1 MVRKGHPA
9 EMENRAWGLH
19 AVIIK
24 KSVSPHDA
32 EMMAQDIIKRK
43 DFKKRETKLSYRFRA
58 IPKTK
63 FVPKMFR
70 SKKINK
76 DITLVFGELLPQ
88 YQNLSGRGF
97 FDYFKKGY
105 NYVKEKVGSVIDA
118 VKEKADNVKDAVSNY
133 LSPKLDDYP
142 NFTKK
147 MLEQYGNET
156 ITKLIMYR
164 KPIGEYLNVV
174 INAVSLGKWNQLV
187 KKAGYDKFFHLSLIA
202 EVKGEKLNIEKTDV
216 VSISK
221 DIPEGAGT
229 ESQDVPLD
237 GKSFTLNELMAK
249 TRDNMGDQAFFE
261 YDGFK
266 NNCQVFVSNLLKSV
280 GLYGAKEKAFA
291 YQPIKEIIDELP
303 DYVKNF
309 QRGITDVSATLK
321 RITGQGKE
329 EEREAIRQKKAEI
342 RAYQLKNFLK
352 KPIPDFVLS
361 KIMDYETEL
370 NDEYLDEVPDT
381 FDERLEEMRTLG
393 LVPSGL
399 SEKTYRDEKMQ
410 QMRRQKAYYDT
421 INKGYETLQ
430 MRRRN
435 PEEER
440 KAEVE
445 RKAESDFEIALQASK
460 NAPIIQQKMDK
471 ERDLDRC
478 VASGK
483 NIGKQEMDKFMV
495 FLQSKDLKKKPS
507 DAQLKRLYREF
518 SGKKRLSGAGFWDDF
533 KRGFNMV
540 FEPASKYILKPLAT
554 ITGNVPVAVGLTAL
568 GYGKDTPRQGGD
580 WPIYKAPRHP
590 PRLEAGNVW
599 RGLADGIKMGLDSY
613 KKLGEDE
620 KQSVKDTATDVLK
633 KMAGTVAVGLFEHK
647 VDEDNRRKRGGDAFS
662 ATNQVYNDIQ
672 GFFNKLAGKGS
683 AEPNL
688 GEPSDIPP
696 TEDDIENMQE
706 DFGQNTHPIWEG
718 SASRGYNFMRALN
731 AKNSSNQAVHRRYED
746 SFAREGDI
754 RADRKQ
760 RVNQINE
767 SKFSKFDINRLP
779 KASENAIKNTKKQSV
794 GAITKRFHDW
804 LRVNAPLWNPQA
816 VVNGKNYYGLHDL
829 RALFQRFLQEQQ
841 PEPAPAPAP
850 AQDRRRRLYEL
861 ADEYYRQETLAERR
875 AVEARMV
882 DEGYEAGE
890 RKTALATAR
899 QRAKRARDR
908 AI

>member
-19 AVIIK
+19 VVIVK
-24 KSVSPHDA
+24 KSVPPHDA
-32 EMMAQDIIKRK
+32 EMMAQDIIKKK

-88 YQNLSGRGF
+88 FQNLSGRGF

-105 NYVKEKVGSVIDA
+105 DYVKEKVGNVADA
-118 VKEKADNVKDAVSNY
+118 VGNY

-156 ITKLIMYR
+156 ITKLVIYR
-164 KPIGEYLNVV
+164 KPIGEYINVV
-174 INAVSLGKWNQLV
+174 INAVSLGKWNELV

-221 DIPEGAGT
+221 DIPEGVGT
-229 ESQDVPLD
+229 ESQDVPLN
-237 GKSFTLNELMAK
+237 GKSFTLNELMQK
-249 TRDNMGDQAFFE
+249 TRTNMGDKAFFE

-266 NNCQVFVSNLLKSV
+266 NNCQVFVANLLKSV
-280 GLYGAKEKAFA
+280 GLYGEKERGFA
-291 YQPIKEIIDELP
+291 YQPIKEVIDELP
-303 DYVKNF
+303 DYVKKF
-309 QRGITDVSATLK
+309 QRGITDFSATLK
-321 RITGQGKE
+321 RITGQGK
-329 EEREAIRQKKAEI
+329 
-342 RAYQLKNFLK
+342 
-352 KPIPDFVLS
+352 
-361 KIMDYETEL
+361 
-370 NDEYLDEVPDT
+370 VP
-381 FDERLEEMRTLG
+381 
-393 LVPSGL
+393 
-399 SEKTYRDEKMQ
+399 
-410 QMRRQKAYYDT
+410 
-421 INKGYETLQ
+421 
-430 MRRRN
+430 
-435 PEEER
+435 PEEY
-440 KAEVE
+440 K
-445 RKAESDFEIALQASK
+445 
-460 NAPIIQQKMDK
+460 
-471 ERDLDRC
+471 
-478 VASGK
+478 
-483 NIGKQEMDKFMV
+483 KFIE
-495 FLQSKDLKKKPS
+495 FLQTKDLKKKPS

-518 SGKKRLSGAGFWDDF
+518 KGVKRLSGAGFWDDF

-540 FEPASKYILKPLAT
+540 FEPASKYIIKPLAT

-568 GYGKDTPRQGGD
+568 GYGKDTPIQEGN
-580 WPIYKAPRHP
+580 WPIYKAPRNP
-590 PRLEAGNVW
+590 PKLEGGDLKTLVNIFDEGQKIYKSLGENEKRELKDTSKSVAKDVALAGLTSYLRG
-599 RGLADGIKMGLDSY
+599 RGLL
-613 KKLGEDE
+613 
-620 KQSVKDTATDVLK
+620 
-633 KMAGTVAVGLFEHK
+633 
-647 VDEDNRRKRGGDAFS
+647 GGDAFS
-662 ATNQVYNDIQ
+662 VTNQVYNDIQ
-672 GFFNKLAGKGS
+672 GFFNKLAGK
-683 AEPNL
+683 

-746 SFAREGDI
+746 RFAREGDI

-816 VVNGKNYYGLHDL
+816 IVNGRNYFGLHDL

-841 PEPAPAPAP
+841 APARAPEPEPAPAP